1 MIDIEKREQKEQ
13 EKKKTRQRMQVK
25 VDPNNY
31 EFIPAQK
38 ETDYYDN
45 DVNQRVGIYVRVSTD
60 DVRQTTSF
68 ELQKKYYEDF
78 VTKHPNWTLVK
89 IYANEGISGTS
100 LDHRV
105 GFNEM
110 ISDAKNGKL
119 DMIITKSVSR
129 FARNVLICIGMVRD
143 LAALHHPVGVFFE
156 SEAIFSLNDDSQMAL
171 SFLAT
176 MAEEESHTRSRSMET
191 SLRMRLD
198 NGIPLT
204 PKLLGYAHDEDGQQ
218 SYRSA
223 DC

>member
-1 MIDIEKREQKEQ
+1 MIDNEKREQKEH
-13 EKKKTRQRMQVK
+13 EKKKTRKRMQVK

-89 IYANEGISGTS
+89 IYADEGISGTS

-105 GFNEM
+105 EFN
-110 ISDAKNGKL
+110 
-119 DMIITKSVSR
+119 
-129 FARNVLICIGMVRD
+129 
-143 LAALHHPVGVFFE
+143 
-156 SEAIFSLNDDSQMAL
+156 
-171 SFLAT
+171 
-176 MAEEESHTRSRSMET
+176 
-191 SLRMRLD
+191 
-198 NGIPLT
+198 
-204 PKLLGYAHDEDGQQ
+204 
-218 SYRSA
+218 
-223 DC
+223 